1 MEKNTYPKIKD
12 KIESMEKDSPSTF
25 PRIFSTIAKSE
36 TKLGAWIYSNT
47 RRTFLARP
55 SNEISYRGWLISGLR
70 TTFWHWVHARTHT
83 QGIRRKIVPLSRT
96 DYQEFPGTINLLAAT
111 PQAPFPPPPPLLF
124 FRQPHSPSLQVKPP
138 ERDPSSLLSETV
150 SQVVAPIRNHYHD
163 RKRPRSS
170 SVRGANCPRGRG
182 CADCREEEGVF
193 LLFHAF
199 RGLKKS

>member
-70 TTFWHWVHARTHT
+70 TTFWHWVHARTHAHT
-83 QGIRRKIVPLSRT
+83 GDKKE
-96 DYQEFPGTINLLAAT
+96 D
-111 PQAPFPPPPPLLF
+111 
-124 FRQPHSPSLQVKPP
+124 SPSLPYRLP
-138 ERDPSSLLSETV
+138 RIPRD
-150 SQVVAPIRNHYHD
+150 H
-163 RKRPRSS
+163 
-170 SVRGANCPRGRG
+170 
-182 CADCREEEGVF
+182 
-193 LLFHAF
+193 
-199 RGLKKS
+199 

>member
-124 FRQPHSPSLQVKPP
+124 FRQPHSPSLPPGKATRERPIQPIVRDGEPGCCTDQKPLSRP
-138 ERDPSSLLSETV
+138 EAAAILLC
-150 SQVVAPIRNHYHD
+150 
-163 RKRPRSS
+163 KR
-170 SVRGANCPRGRG
+170 G
-182 CADCREEEGVF
+182 
-193 LLFHAF
+193 
-199 RGLKKS
+199 

>member
-1 MEKNTYPKIKD
+1 MQHMEKNTYPKIKD
-12 KIESMEKDSPSTF
+12 K
-25 PRIFSTIAKSE
+25 
-36 TKLGAWIYSNT
+36 SNRW
-47 RRTFLARP
+47 RRTPHQRFQEYFPPLPKARPNSEHGFTRIHVEHSSLGLPMKFPIVGGLFLVYARP
-55 SNEISYRGWLISGLR
+55 SGTGC
-70 TTFWHWVHARTHT
+70 THARTHT

-182 CADCREEEGVF
+182 CADCREEE
-193 LLFHAF
+193 
-199 RGLKKS
+199 